1 MKKLLLSTIDKDFF
15 KSRFSEYVDKKS
27 EITSWDFANA
37 VNGTE
42 ITESTLDTTPE
53 TLEEISLATLV
64 FVKTKEKSITKNRIR
79 TNA

>member
-1 MKKLLLSTIDKDFF
+1 MQGISVFF
-15 KSRFSEYVDKKS
+15 SVATGCLDKKS

-53 TLEEISLATLV
+53 TLEETFLDNL
-64 FVKTKEKSITKNRIR
+64 
-79 TNA
+79 